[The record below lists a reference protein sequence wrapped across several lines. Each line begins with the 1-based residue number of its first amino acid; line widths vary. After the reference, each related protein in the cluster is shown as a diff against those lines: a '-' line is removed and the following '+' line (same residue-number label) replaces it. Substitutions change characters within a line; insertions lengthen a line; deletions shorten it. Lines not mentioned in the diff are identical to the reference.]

1 MRLTR
6 AMAAVR
12 CTRNASTYEPPWKVA
27 AKTKARARAPTNGM
41 TARNR
46 AEGDNKS
53 NTAKESKLSL
63 TDRKAWAAQRFRSTE
78 QAGDTSG
85 AGSNLGASAR
95 ADEPRLSGQGSAE
108 PEIDPKAEPV
118 KLSYGADG
126 KPVRPRE
133 PHPAECCGSGCR
145 SCVWI
150 QYWEASNLY
159 EQVVAK
165 GNNNGSG
172 RGVSD
177 DQSSAA
183 VKPAKDSHFL
193 INHFR

>member
-1 MRLTR
+1 MSGE
-6 AMAAVR
+6 
-12 CTRNASTYEPPWKVA
+12 AST
-27 AKTKARARAPTNGM
+27 
-41 TARNR
+41 
-46 AEGDNKS
+46 
-53 NTAKESKLSL
+53 
-63 TDRKAWAAQRFRSTE
+63 
-78 QAGDTSG
+78 
-85 AGSNLGASAR
+85 
-95 ADEPRLSGQGSAE
+95 E
-108 PEIDPKAEPV
+108 PEIDPKADPV

-172 RGVSD
+172 SGVSD